1 MIKQLR
7 QVLYISFSAFFADL
21 GYQAA
26 LSLFS
31 IYLVYL
37 LKAPVYLYGIAE
49 ALNYGLGSLFGYFGG
64 RLSDHFGAKKVS
76 IFGNALIPLMSLY
89 VFTNKP
95 LFVILFFSWGWWMRN
110 LRTPARRA
118 LLSQV
123 TSTEERQE
131 AYGILHALDIAGAT
145 IAVGYITL
153 SLFLKLDLKLVML
166 TTVAYLATSTL
177 LLAFVKASEKPRP
190 KHTKMGTKEKAL
202 FSGIIISTSLFGFSY
217 FSFGYPILTVTQ
229 RFNAPYLGTL
239 TYVVFLLVS
248 SLSGYVFGR
257 VKYKE
262 ALLLA
267 MGYAVASFGSL
278 GFQLSTSLPLYF
290 ASSALMGVSVGMV
303 ETFEP
308 SLMSKIYLREGEGMG
323 ILSAFRSFGLFTGNL
338 VMGFLY
344 SFHLAYWYAFLVSLV
359 AFLVMLASSQKS

>member
-190 KHTKMGTKEKAL
+190 KHTKKGHKGK
-202 FSGIIISTSLFGFSY
+202 
-217 FSFGYPILTVTQ
+217 
-229 RFNAPYLGTL
+229 
-239 TYVVFLLVS
+239 
-248 SLSGYVFGR
+248 
-257 VKYKE
+257 
-262 ALLLA
+262 
-267 MGYAVASFGSL
+267 
-278 GFQLSTSLPLYF
+278 
-290 ASSALMGVSVGMV
+290 SAL
-303 ETFEP
+303 
-308 SLMSKIYLREGEGMG
+308 
-323 ILSAFRSFGLFTGNL
+323 
-338 VMGFLY
+338 
-344 SFHLAYWYAFLVSLV
+344 
-359 AFLVMLASSQKS
+359 